1 MGEIKAV
8 YICSSTSTH
17 ADLII
22 QAAAAGKD
30 IFCEKPI
37 HYDLKKI
44 HEALAAVDQAGVK
57 LQIGFVRRFDHNHK
71 QVHDVVASGKL
82 GNPCVVKITS
92 RDPSHQSMDYIK
104 TSGGMF
110 IDMTIHDFDMA
121 RYLSGSD
128 VTEVMAYGAVLDNPD
143 YAKYN
148 DIDTAVIT
156 MKFANGALGVID
168 NSRSSYYGYDQRTE
182 VQCQKGCIQAA
193 NDFENTT
200 MISSAEGVSLSRPTW
215 FFLERYNNAFIAEDK
230 AFVSAVLQDTPT
242 PVNGEDGLKPVE
254 IAIAAEKSLREDR
267 PVKIDEVS

>member
-1 MGEIKAV
+1 MKLPENGP
-8 YICSSTSTH
+8 
-17 ADLII
+17 DLII

-82 GNPCVVKITS
+82 GNPCVAKITS

-254 IAIAAEKSLREDR
+254 IAIAAEKSLREGR